1 VTQNAYKRLS
11 DRPRRPLPGVDW
23 AHAHRRSAVDERDG
37 GGGASAE
44 SGRGE
49 AAGSR
54 KPARTSA
61 RAGFT
66 SSARAFSP
74 LLIAVGVLSDALA
87 GLTLVQGRTLAG
99 LELHLAAS
107 LTWIA
112 GIHLL
117 RASDGRQ
124 CGQPAASSSTPPS
137 DMSDSSPARDRD
149 SQNAVAALLGL
160 ALFPGLGPLAC
171 TFALVTTR
179 LLRRPQTPQARQID
193 GGDFAEP
200 WAGSA
205 ARHGR
210 TAAVTR
216 PLIELLR
223 SPDPEAKQYAL
234 QRVLQEPGARSISL
248 ARCLLGDPD
257 PDMRALA
264 ALAVSRL
271 ESSLS
276 QALRECVLRC
286 QADPEDADLHAD
298 LGILFHQWAD
308 KDEAHPAQR
317 RLYLRQAR
325 QELEK
330 AVSLGPSRGE
340 TLLSLAEVLI
350 ALKEHESASD
360 ALEEALAEGA
370 GSLKAHLLAMEIAFR
385 ERRFDRLGNLAQR
398 ALPFAGDG
406 GETATLLVWWIPL
419 QSPAQSRP
427 S

>member
-1 VTQNAYKRLS
+1 MTRNAHLAW
-11 DRPRRPLPGVDW
+11 VD
-23 AHAHRRSAVDERDG
+23 AARRSAVDERESG
-37 GGGASAE
+37 GGTSAE
-44 SGRGE
+44 SGRSD

-54 KPARTSA
+54 KPARASA
-61 RAGFT
+61 RAGLT
-66 SSARAFSP
+66 SFARAFSP

-87 GLTLVQGRTLAG
+87 GLAIVHGRTLAG

-107 LTWIA
+107 LIWIA
-112 GIHLL
+112 GILLL
-117 RASDGRQ
+117 RASDSRRS
-124 CGQPAASSSTPPS
+124 GQPAASSSTPPS
-137 DMSDSSPARDRD
+137 DMRDSAPSARDGD
-149 SQNAVAALLGL
+149 SQNGVAALLGL

-179 LLRRPQTPQARQID
+179 LLRRPQAPRARQID
-193 GGDFAEP
+193 EDDFAES

-205 ARHGR
+205 AIHGR
-210 TAAVTR
+210 TGEVTR
-216 PLIELLR
+216 PLIELLH
-223 SPDPEAKQYAL
+223 SPDAEAKKHAL
-234 QRVLQEPGARSISL
+234 QRIVQEPGARSISL

-257 PDMRALA
+257 PDVRALA

-298 LGILFHQWAD
+298 LGGLFHQWAE

-317 RLYLRQAR
+317 RLYLRRAR

-330 AVSLGPSRGE
+330 AVSLGPSRVE
-340 TLLSLAEVLI
+340 TLLPLAEVLI
-350 ALKEHESASD
+350 ALKEHKRASD

-370 GSLKAHLLAMEIAFR
+370 GSLGAHLLAMEIAFR
-385 ERRFDRLGNLAQR
+385 ERRFDRLGDLAQR
-398 ALPFAGDG
+398 GLPFAGDG
-406 GETATLLVWWIPL
+406 GETTALLAWWAPL
-419 QSPAQSRP
+419 QSPAQGRP